1 MEIDVKKFSKIQD
14 IYISPDPQEHRPA
27 WIWFAYIDDDLAVA
41 AGRGTASSWW
51 NSAMISKK
59 GQVHIDGKAYQVEFE
74 PVTDK
79 VSIDKFIDSY
89 RQRSGYSWDPAWEK
103 KFRPT
108 VMRLKF
114 LEELGRSTR

>member
-1 MEIDVKKFSKIQD
+1 MEFGYDF
-14 IYISPDPQEHRPA
+14 
-27 WIWFAYIDDDLAVA
+27 
-41 AGRGTASSWW
+41 
-51 NSAMISKK
+51 KK
-59 GQVHIDGKAYQVEFE
+59 GQVYIDGKVYQVEFE

-114 LEELGRSTR
+114 WKSLEEVQDKKIRY